1 MPVHEASANTSGEN
15 FMRFFPSNFHHIF
28 IVLFCCFFLQAAHA
42 TDWPT
47 FRGSSRTG
55 IAPDTNLLEAWPDE
69 GPKLVWRSAGAGRG
83 YASLAIVG
91 DRIFTLGDGP
101 STASDADEYLSCFD
115 RTTGKPI
122 WHTKTGE
129 AYNENKKPSWNG
141 SRSTPTI
148 SDGIVYVI
156 TPFGLLIGCD
166 AETGEFGKAI
176 DLKSAFGG
184 TKDDVWGYSESVLID
199 GDKLVCTPGGSQ
211 TTMVALD
218 KNNGDVIWK
227 CAVPEDRGAGHA
239 SIVISEI
246 VGKKIYVQTTGSGA
260 FAVDAETGKL
270 QWTFPIEKTTAVIPT
285 PIIKDDLV
293 YFVAGYKRG
302 GALIQQ
308 VPGPGGSVTSKA
320 IFPLKKD
327 LANKHGGVVLI
338 DDHLYGCADS
348 GTFIISAD
356 LMTGEV
362 VWKNRSDVGGKG
374 SAAIVAADGH
384 LYVQWENGT
393 FALVKAD
400 PAAFEEVSYFQI
412 PDSGDSPCW
421 AHPVIVDG
429 MLYIRDGDNMF
440 CYDIRK

>member
-1 MPVHEASANTSGEN
+1 VHEASANTSGEN

-55 IAPDTNLLEAWPDE
+55 IAPDTNLLESWPDE

-176 DLKSAFGG
+176 NLKSGVRWNERRCLG
-184 TKDDVWGYSESVLID
+184 
-199 GDKLVCTPGGSQ
+199 
-211 TTMVALD
+211 
-218 KNNGDVIWK
+218 
-227 CAVPEDRGAGHA
+227 
-239 SIVISEI
+239 
-246 VGKKIYVQTTGSGA
+246 
-260 FAVDAETGKL
+260 
-270 QWTFPIEKTTAVIPT
+270 
-285 PIIKDDLV
+285 
-293 YFVAGYKRG
+293 
-302 GALIQQ
+302 IQ
-308 VPGPGGSVTSKA
+308 
-320 IFPLKKD
+320 
-327 LANKHGGVVLI
+327 
-338 DDHLYGCADS
+338 
-348 GTFIISAD
+348 
-356 LMTGEV
+356 
-362 VWKNRSDVGGKG
+362 
-374 SAAIVAADGH
+374 
-384 LYVQWENGT
+384 
-393 FALVKAD
+393 
-400 PAAFEEVSYFQI
+400 
-412 PDSGDSPCW
+412 
-421 AHPVIVDG
+421 
-429 MLYIRDGDNMF
+429 
-440 CYDIRK
+440 

>member
-1 MPVHEASANTSGEN
+1 MHEASAHPSGEN
-15 FMRFFPSNFHHIF
+15 SMPCFPIKFRHIF
-28 IVLFCCFFLQAAHA
+28 LVLLCCLFLQAAQA

-55 IAPDTNLLEAWPDE
+55 IAPDTNLLESWPEE
-69 GPKLVWRSAGAGRG
+69 GPKLVWRAAGAGRG

-122 WHTKTGE
+122 WHTKTGD
-129 AYNENKKPSWNG
+129 AWNNGKDDWQG

-148 SDGIVYVI
+148 ADGIVYVI
-156 TPFGLLIGCD
+156 TPHGKLIGCE
-166 AETGEFGKAI
+166 AENGTFGKAI
-176 DLKSAFGG
+176 DLKAALGG
-184 TKDDVWGYSESVLID
+184 TKGDNWGYSESVLID

-211 TTMVALD
+211 ATMVALN
-218 KNNGDVIWK
+218 KNDGNIIWK
-227 CAVPEDRGAGHA
+227 CTVPDDRGAGHA

-246 VGKKIYVQTTGSGA
+246 AGKKIYVQTTASGA
-260 FAVDAETGKL
+260 FAVDAETGEL

-308 VPGPGGSVTSKA
+308 VPGPGGSVASKE
-320 IFPLKKD
+320 IFPLKKE

-338 DDHLYGCADS
+338 DDHLYGCADDQP
-348 GTFIISAD
+348 IIICAE
-356 LMTGEV
+356 LMTGDV
-362 VWKNRSDVGGKG
+362 VWKKRSTVGGQK

-384 LYVQWENGT
+384 LYVQYQNGIL
-393 FALVKAD
+393 ALVKAD

-429 MLYIRDGDNMF
+429 MLYVRDGDNMF